1 MAETCGGRSKKGAAK
16 RARFVRGFNLLPISY
31 GRGTAVLFPAAIQSV
46 AMQALREALRDL
58 PDAAFADLL
67 QSDDEYLLVVDVP
80 GATAESTSVT
90 VEAGRLLVEA
100 HRENSSPEGFE
111 PVDEPRDPGI
121 AFELPLPP
129 DAASTDADASVDRG
143 VLELRLPR
151 KGSTEMKI
159 PIDEQ

>member
-1 MAETCGGRSKKGAAK
+1 
-16 RARFVRGFNLLPISY
+16 
-31 GRGTAVLFPAAIQSV
+31 
-46 AMQALREALRDL
+46 MQALREALREL

-67 QSDDEYLLVVDVP
+67 KSDDEYLLVVDVP
-80 GATAESTSVT
+80 GASPDSTAVT
-90 VEAGRLLVEA
+90 VEDGRLLLEA
-100 HRENSSPEGFE
+100 HRENAAPDGFE

-129 DAASTDADASVDRG
+129 DVDTDTVSDAASGGADASVERG

-151 KGSTEMKI
+151 EGSAETTI